1 MTPTPERLHADSSA
15 HPSDDAELAAVLAR
29 EPLRFGRLCLEKVW
43 GGRAL
48 EEVLRV
54 DLDGDGPIGETWE
67 LVDRA
72 DHQSVVAEGPL
83 AGTTLG
89 DLVAR
94 APRALLGR
102 APVAANGRFPLLV
115 KFLDASAPLS
125 VQVHPDD
132 AGAALQGRDSEAK
145 TEAWYFLRDGGEV
158 WCGFEAGVD
167 RAAFESAL
175 AAGRASEPLAR
186 HSVRGGDALTVL
198 GGTVHAI
205 GAGVTLLEVQQNSDT
220 TYRLDDWGR
229 LGLDGK
235 PRDLHRAQGLE
246 VARFGVPAP
255 RTVAPAAV
263 PPSRGHSPSD
273 LRDQPGDHSA
283 GDHSA
288 GDPVG
293 DPAGEPARI
302 PGGNPAGHGAQTLAS
317 TEHFELEALDLV
329 SGGPALTLDTHG
341 RFQIYVMVGGP
352 SGNRSGILVARESEP
367 AGSGIRLALGES
379 VLVPAALGRHR
390 IERLPSPDGSSA
402 PDSVR
407 LVRLACPAR

>member
-1 MTPTPERLHADSSA
+1 LCAVTPTPE
-15 HPSDDAELAAVLAR
+15 HPLAGPSGHGSGKSSDDVELAAALAR

-48 EEVLRV
+48 EDVLGIE
-54 DLDGDGPIGETWE
+54 LEGDGPIGETWE

-72 DHQSVVAEGPL
+72 DHQSVVSGGPL

-89 DLVAR
+89 ELVVR
-94 APRALLGR
+94 APRALLGS
-102 APVAANGRFPLLV
+102 APTAGNGRFPLLV

-132 AGAALQGRDSEAK
+132 AGAAAQGHGSEAK

-158 WCGFEAGVD
+158 WCGFEPGVD
-167 RAAFESAL
+167 RAAFEAAL

-186 HSVRGGDALTVL
+186 HPVRGGDALTVP

-229 LGLDGK
+229 HGLDGK
-235 PRDLHRAQGLE
+235 PRDLHLAQGLE
-246 VARFGVPAP
+246 VTRFGVPAP
-255 RTVAPAAV
+255 RTASPAPA
-263 PPSRGHSPSD
+263 SI
-273 LRDQPGDHSA
+273 QPGSQA
-283 GDHSA
+283 
-288 GDPVG
+288 
-293 DPAGEPARI
+293 PASKV
-302 PGGNPAGHGAQTLAS
+302 LAA
-317 TEHFELEALDLV
+317 TEHFELEAIDLAH
-329 SGGPALTLDTHG
+329 GAPAVTFDTHG
-341 RFQIYVMVGGP
+341 RFQIYVVVGGP
-352 SGNRSGILVARESEP
+352 SRDHSGILVARESEP
-367 AGSGIRLALGES
+367 AGSGVRLALGES

-390 IERLPSPDGSSA
+390 IERLPGPDGSSA
-402 PDSVR
+402 PDPVR